1 MNLLT
6 LEILVGGYDN
16 REKKRKEKPNPNPN
30 PNPVVRMLEY
40 ADKIGVDDN
49 TCNDSV

>member
-1 MNLLT
+1 MNLPT

-16 REKKRKEKPNPNPN
+16 REKKRKEKP
-30 PNPVVRMLEY
+30 VVRMLEY
-40 ADKIGVDDN
+40 ADKIWVDDN